1 MPALPWDLAPF
12 CPLKAPKGYRWIS
25 LFSHLWRT
33 ADTHPE
39 LTVPAPARVPTP
51 PQPTLY
57 ATASPSTG
65 SSGLAWLSVH
75 GPSVT
80 CSVSPWKQIHVPARL
95 PSFVARLLRFA
106 EAEELLHASVVS
118 DACTHRSEAAECV
131 LRRPGCP
138 LRRVRRQL
146 PWRSIC
152 ERQFLAQIVSFAAVA
167 GGRSTP
173 STGTR
178 RRAGLSFC

>member
-1 MPALPWDLAPF
+1 MNTGRTTGDAWSLVRWLTLFGTGYMQLGQTERALDFYDQA
-12 CPLKAPKGYRWIS
+12 LKAAASIPGLR
-25 LFSHLWRT
+25 F
-33 ADTHPE
+33 PE
-39 LTVPAPARVPTP
+39 
-51 PQPTLY
+51 
-57 ATASPSTG
+57 ATYVGKAEA
-65 SSGLAWLSVH
+65 LVKLN
-75 GPSVT
+75 
-80 CSVSPWKQIHVPARL
+80 
-95 PSFVARLLRFA
+95 RFA
-106 EAEELLHASVVS
+106 EAEELLHASLVS

-178 RRAGLSFC
+178 RRTGLSFC

>member
-1 MPALPWDLAPF
+1 MPGLLVRWLTLFGTGYMQLGQTERALDFYDQA
-12 CPLKAPKGYRWIS
+12 LKAAASIPG
-25 LFSHLWRT
+25 LQF
-33 ADTHPE
+33 PE
-39 LTVPAPARVPTP
+39 
-51 PQPTLY
+51 
-57 ATASPSTG
+57 ATYVGKAEA
-65 SSGLAWLSVH
+65 LVKLN
-75 GPSVT
+75 
-80 CSVSPWKQIHVPARL
+80 
-95 PSFVARLLRFA
+95 RFA
-106 EAEELLHASVVS
+106 EAEELLHASLVS
-118 DACTHRSEAAECV
+118 DACTHRSEAAECA

-152 ERQFLAQIVSFAAVA
+152 ERQFLAQIVSFAAVT

>member
-1 MPALPWDLAPF
+1 MNTARTTGDAWSLVRWLTLFGTGYMQLGQTERALDFYDQA
-12 CPLKAPKGYRWIS
+12 LKAAASIRGLQFPEATYVGK
-25 LFSHLWRT
+25 
-33 ADTHPE
+33 ADA
-39 LTVPAPARVPTP
+39 LVK
-51 PQPTLY
+51 LN
-57 ATASPSTG
+57 
-65 SSGLAWLSVH
+65 
-75 GPSVT
+75 
-80 CSVSPWKQIHVPARL
+80 
-95 PSFVARLLRFA
+95 RFA
-106 EAEELLHASVVS
+106 
-118 DACTHRSEAAECV
+118 EAAECV